1 MDKKRAYG
9 KQDVLL
15 YLGTGPDSI
24 PASTEMS
31 GSVAVHHTTSCVSSR
46 PVLTVLPTPPLLP
59 DKSVPLNT
67 LVFWKGM
74 SVHFLYTQ

>member
-1 MDKKRAYG
+1 MD
-9 KQDVLL
+9 L

-46 PVLTVLPTPPLLP
+46 PLLTVLPTLPLLP
-59 DKSVPLNT
+59 DKSVPLNIS
-67 LVFWKGM
+67 VFWKGM